1 MLESGNT
8 FKIEISAKQ
17 LTPNCVRD
25 DMGNP
30 RFENTICIQFNDL
43 ALLTSFLYLSY
54 MKPLE
59 SRALRPIIVIKFFIL
74 IKIQIESIILQTFK
88 TDFHSIFSIH
98 SKISKLALFR
108 KFEYLAKINHKVNYF
123 MASGNAKNS
132 HLKAKNGHSKAKNG
146 HYKAKN

>member
-1 MLESGNT
+1 
-8 FKIEISAKQ
+8 
-17 LTPNCVRD
+17 
-25 DMGNP
+25 
-30 RFENTICIQFNDL
+30 
-43 ALLTSFLYLSY
+43 